1 MTDTRLA
8 ADSPPVTTE
17 SLTTP
22 SLTTV
27 SLPTG
32 SLTNLR
38 PVATAPTVSAPFA
51 GALVAAGKQRPDV
64 VVLSADLSKYTD
76 VGPFAAAYPD
86 RFFQVGMA
94 EQNMMGMAGGLA
106 KTGFT
111 PVAVTYGVFATRRAG
126 EQVQMAL
133 ATGGGTAVVAAFLP
147 GLTTPFRATHQATDD
162 LAIMRAVPGMTVID
176 PMDAT
181 ELAAALHAALDA
193 GGPVYLRAE
202 RGEVAEILPP
212 GTGFEIGRTLLL
224 RDGADTGLIG
234 TGLGTRW
241 ALEAAEILAVNGV
254 ETAVLHVPTLKPLDA
269 ASVTSFAARFGSVV
283 TLENHSVIGGLG
295 SAVCEAVAE
304 AGLRCR
310 VQRRGVPDAWAPA
323 AGPLDYL
330 RRKLGLDADSVA
342 DSILKTL
349 GAS

>member
-1 MTDTRLA
+1 MTETRTA
-8 ADSPPVTTE
+8 AGSPPVTT
-17 SLTTP
+17 
-22 SLTTV
+22 V
-27 SLPTG
+27 
-32 SLTNLR
+32 R
-38 PVATAPTVSAPFA
+38 PVATAPTVSAPF
-51 GALVAAGKQRPDV
+51 GSALVAAGQQRRDV

-76 VGPFAAAYPD
+76 VAPFARAYPD

-94 EQNMMGMAGGLA
+94 EQNMMGIAGGLA

-133 ATGGGTAVVAAFLP
+133 ATGSGSSLVAAFLP

-162 LAIMRAVPGMTVID
+162 LAIMRAVPGMTVVD
-176 PMDAT
+176 PIDAT
-181 ELAAALHAALDA
+181 ELAAAVGVSVGS

-202 RGEVAEILPP
+202 RGFVPEILPP

-224 RDGADTGLIG
+224 RNGADAGLIG

-241 ALEAAEILAVNGV
+241 ALEAAEILAARGL
-254 ETAVLHVPTLKPLDA
+254 EAAVLHVPTVKPLDA
-269 ASVTSFAARFGSVV
+269 EAVASFAAKFGFVT

-304 AGLRCR
+304 AGLPVR
-310 VQRRGVPDAWAPA
+310 VRRRGVPDVWAP

-330 RRKLGLDADSVA
+330 RRKLGLDADSIA
-342 DSILKTL
+342 DALLKTP

>member
-1 MTDTRLA
+1 MTETSAAAGLA
-8 ADSPPVTTE
+8 AVTT
-17 SLTTP
+17 S
-22 SLTTV
+22 
-27 SLPTG
+27 
-32 SLTNLR
+32 R
-38 PVATAPTVSAPFA
+38 PPRDAPTVSAPF
-51 GALVAAGKQRPDV
+51 GSALVAAGNERPDL

-76 VGPFAAAYPD
+76 VAPFAAAYPD

-94 EQNMMGMAGGLA
+94 EQNMMGIAGGLV

-111 PVAVTYGVFATRRAG
+111 PIAVTYGVFATRRAG

-176 PMDAT
+176 PIDAT
-181 ELAAALHAALDA
+181 ELAAALHASILSS
-193 GGPVYLRAE
+193 GPVYLRAE

-224 RDGADTGLIG
+224 RDGGDAGLIG
-234 TGLGTRW
+234 TGLGSRW
-241 ALEAAEILAVNGV
+241 ALEAAEILAVHGV
-254 ETAVLHVPTLKPLDA
+254 EAAVLHVPTLKPFAA
-269 ASVTSFAARFGSVV
+269 ASVAGFAGRFESVV
-283 TLENHSVIGGLG
+283 TVENHSVIGGLG

-304 AGLRCR
+304 AGLGCR
-310 VQRRGVPDAWAPA
+310 VHRRGVPDTWAPA

-330 RRKLGLDADSVA
+330 RHKLGLDADSIA
-342 DSILKTL
+342 DSILTSL

>member
-1 MTDTRLA
+1 MTETATA
-8 ADSPPVTTE
+8 AGGPP
-17 SLTTP
+17 LTAA
-22 SLTTV
+22 
-27 SLPTG
+27 
-32 SLTNLR
+32 R
-38 PVATAPTVSAPFA
+38 PVATAPTVSAPF
-51 GALVAAGKQRPDV
+51 GSALVAAGDQRPEV

-76 VGPFAAAYPD
+76 VAPFAHAYPN

-94 EQNMMGMAGGLA
+94 EQNMMGIAGGLA
-106 KTGFT
+106 KTGFI

-176 PMDAT
+176 PVDAT
-181 ELAAALHAALDA
+181 ELAAAVHAAVSA

-202 RGEVAEILPP
+202 RGEVPEIVPP

-224 RDGADTGLIG
+224 RDGADAGLIG

-241 ALEAAEILAVNGV
+241 ALEAAEILASRGV
-254 ETAVLHVPTLKPLDA
+254 EAAVLHVPTLKPLDTGA
-269 ASVTSFAARFGSVV
+269 VAGFAARFGSVV
-283 TLENHSVIGGLG
+283 TLENHSIIGGLG

-304 AGLRCR
+304 AGLGCR
-310 VQRRGVPDAWAPA
+310 VRRRGVPDVWAPA

-330 RRKLGLDADSVA
+330 RHELGLDAGSVA
-342 DSILKTL
+342 DSILTTL
-349 GAS
+349 GAR

>member
-1 MTDTRLA
+1 MTETTA
-8 ADSPPVTTE
+8 ATGPPL
-17 SLTTP
+17 LTGT
-22 SLTTV
+22 
-27 SLPTG
+27 
-32 SLTNLR
+32 R
-38 PVATAPTVSAPFA
+38 PVATAPTVSAPF
-51 GALVAAGKQRPDV
+51 GSALVAAGRQRRDV

-76 VGPFAAAYPD
+76 VAPFASAHPD

-94 EQNMMGMAGGLA
+94 EQNMMGIAGGLA

-176 PMDAT
+176 PLDAT
-181 ELAAALHAALDA
+181 ELAAAVHAAVAA

-202 RGEVAEILPP
+202 RGEVPEILPP

-224 RDGADTGLIG
+224 RDGADAGLIG

-241 ALEAAEILAVNGV
+241 ALEAAEILAVHGV
-254 ETAVLHVPTLKPLDA
+254 EAAVLHVPTLKPLD
-269 ASVTSFAARFGSVV
+269 TGSVAGFASRFSAV
-283 TLENHSVIGGLG
+283 MTLENHSVIGALG
-295 SAVCEAVAE
+295 SAVCEVVAE
-304 AGLRCR
+304 AGLGCR
-310 VQRRGVPDAWAPA
+310 VIRRGVPDIWAP

-330 RRKLGLDADSVA
+330 RRKLGLDADSIA
-342 DSILKTL
+342 DTFLKRL